1 MEDDWTEYYSNISN
15 FENYYDDYDS
25 KNHSYGFV
33 NRKLKFWT
41 KYYQKLKKENPKHW
55 NFYNNPKLAADIF
68 AFDELSEEEKK
79 IISN

>member
-1 MEDDWTEYYSNISN
+1 MAISLI

-41 KYYQKLKKENPKHW
+41 KYYQKLKRNPKHW
-55 NFYNNPKLAADIF
+55 NFYNNPKLRIF
-68 AFDELSEEEKK
+68 LHLMNYQKKK